1 MIKILIRT
9 LLIFT
14 VINVSTSLVF
24 GQGNPLFSN
33 DETTE
38 DTIINIDLDVEN
50 DTNTIQTN
58 DHIQKIE
65 GKTASSNIFS
75 KFLNSNSKYQKKL
88 RSIISEKSH
97 QLETTNNYWA
107 IAWVLLISF
116 LYGLAHSLGPGHNKV
131 VVFSYFLSEKPKIK
145 DGIIMGNLAAFVH
158 ALSGMTAAFVILFVV
173 NEATSARFDQSQ
185 AMRLSMLFSFGL
197 ITIIGLFL
205 LIEHLKTRKG
215 TDFKSSNSTSQKSII
230 SMALAVGI
238 IPCPG
243 TMILVSFLATMGFI
257 KLSIFAALFMALG
270 MGFTVSSI
278 GIATI
283 FMKQKILGII
293 KNDQS
298 QMQRIQKHLSII
310 GSLLIILF
318 GLIFFLGA
326 L

>member
-1 MIKILIRT
+1 MIKILIRIS
-9 LLIFT
+9 LIFIL
-14 VINVSTSLVF
+14 INTSSFLAF
-24 GQGNPLFSN
+24 SQGNPLFSN
-33 DETTE
+33 DETSD
-38 DTIINIDLDVEN
+38 DTIITIDLDVEN
-50 DTNTIQTN
+50 DTDTVQSNN
-58 DHIQKIE
+58 HIQIIE
-65 GKTASSNIFS
+65 SKTAPSNILS
-75 KFLNSNSKYQKKL
+75 KFLHSNSEYQKKL

-97 QLETTNNYWA
+97 QLEITNDYWT
-107 IAWVLLISF
+107 IVWVLLISF
-116 LYGLAHSLGPGHNKV
+116 LYGLAHSLGPGHNKI
-131 VVFSYFLSEKPKIK
+131 VVFSYFLSERPKIK

-158 ALSGMTAAFVILFVV
+158 ALSGMTVAFIILFVV
-173 NEATSARFDQSQ
+173 KETTSASFDQSQ

-205 LIEHLKTRKG
+205 LIEHLKTRKE
-215 TDFKSSNSTSQKSII
+215 TILSPSNNTSQKSII

-243 TMILVSFLATMGFI
+243 TMILVSFLATLGHV

-283 FMKQKILGII
+283 FMKQKILGVI

-298 QMQRIQKHLSII
+298 RMQRIQKRLSII

-318 GLIFFLGA
+318 GLMFFLGA